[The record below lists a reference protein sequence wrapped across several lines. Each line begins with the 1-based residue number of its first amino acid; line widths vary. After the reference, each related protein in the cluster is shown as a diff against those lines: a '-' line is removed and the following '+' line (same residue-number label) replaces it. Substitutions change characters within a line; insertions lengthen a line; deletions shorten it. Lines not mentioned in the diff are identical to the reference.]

1 MCAPAFISCFNSP
14 LMKLKTYFTLLCLSP
29 TLALAGEPSK
39 GTVIMI
45 SGVSGWLVVSSGFLL
60 WKEIRKSRSSKHDD
74 Q

>member
-1 MCAPAFISCFNSP
+1 MFP
-14 LMKLKTYFTLLCLSP
+14 LHQSRCKFGVLDALLCLSP